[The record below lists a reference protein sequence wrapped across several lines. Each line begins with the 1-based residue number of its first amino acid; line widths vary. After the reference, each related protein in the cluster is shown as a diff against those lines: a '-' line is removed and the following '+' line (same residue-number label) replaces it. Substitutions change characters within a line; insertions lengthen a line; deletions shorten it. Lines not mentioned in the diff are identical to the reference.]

1 MKTLGVILIVVGI
14 LVTMFG
20 YEQYGN
26 IDCFSHAMVVSTPF
40 SSGCEETL
48 LQMVGRIASYSGL
61 AGTGSGVILFV
72 LGWRRENSLAGV
84 KK

>member
-14 LVTMFG
+14 SMAMLG

-48 LQMVGRIASYSGL
+48 LQIAGRITTFSGL
-61 AGTGSGVILFV
+61 VATGSGTILFV
-72 LGWRRENSLAGV
+72 LGWRRE
-84 KK
+84 K

>member
-1 MKTLGVILIVVGI
+1 MKTLGVILIIVGI
-14 LVTMFG
+14 SITILG

-48 LQMVGRIASYSGL
+48 LQIIGRIAAYSGL
-61 AGTGSGVILFV
+61 AVTGSGTILFV
-72 LGWRRENSLAGV
+72 LGWRRE
-84 KK
+84 K